1 MKVGLYIAFTAM
13 FLQLAVFLQPLLPA
27 KYEFAPVCDTI
38 AEILPDRHLYSN
50 DQEIRSLAA
59 HQDHLMLNEHSQHSM
74 HDMQGMDHS
83 KNNENQHHLEHD
95 CMFCSVFS
103 HIVNVENLGVRQV
116 LERVQVFLLF
126 LTKLFKSFYFALQQ
140 LFLLPQNRA
149 PPILFSA

>member
-83 KNNENQHHLEHD
+83 KT
-95 CMFCSVFS
+95 
-103 HIVNVENLGVRQV
+103 I
-116 LERVQVFLLF
+116 
-126 LTKLFKSFYFALQQ
+126 KSASF
-140 LFLLPQNRA
+140 RT
-149 PPILFSA
+149 

>member
-1 MKVGLYIAFTAM
+1 M

-50 DQEIRSLAA
+50 DQEIRSLVA
-59 HQDHLMLNEHSQHSM
+59 HQDHLMLNDQHSM

-83 KNNENQHHLEHD
+83 KNNKNQHHLEHD